1 MRSTERRP
9 DLYKIC
15 PDVFGEYKDVLAIED
30 RRMRGDKVLQFGEI
44 QELTSSWLW
53 DYRGQLLV
61 IATPFHDGVHY
72 ATLPGHF
79 IPIIEHLEQMHQNGF
94 VHGDIRAFNM
104 VLEYKNEDPKQETE
118 ESTHLGWLID
128 FDFGGYVGTE
138 LKGESNLQQSC
149 GYLKP
154 KYPSGYV
161 HNLDDGFRLGRA
173 GDAITKSHDWYAVGH
188 IIFVLHELVHPE
200 YDVINICLSK
210 LPFNDEQRRI
220 EENETRLSRLQKM
233 FSAVNGDYSKLL
245 NQSGELQ
252 QPADFLRE
260 YLLEAKKY
268 EFQLVPTKQF
278 ETVLQDCNMYKSEKP
293 RNDSKGAT
301 GSPQKEL

>member
-15 PDVFGEYKDVLAIED
+15 PDVCGVCNDVLAIKDHPTKE
-30 RRMRGDKVLQFGEI
+30 VLQFGEM
-44 QELTSSWLW
+44 QKTTKGWLW
-53 DYRGQLLV
+53 DYQGQLLV

-118 ESTHLGWLID
+118 ESTHQGWLID
-128 FDFGGYVGTE
+128 FDFGGNVGTE
-138 LKGESNLQQSC
+138 LKGESNLQQSQSC
-149 GYLKP
+149 GYLNP
-154 KYPSGYV
+154 IYPSGYV
-161 HNLDDGFRLGRA
+161 FDLNDGFRLGRP
-173 GDAITKSHDWYAVGH
+173 GKAITKAHDWYALSH
-188 IIFVLHELVHPE
+188 IIFVLHELVHQ
-200 YDVINICLSK
+200 DINVDIYLD
-210 LPFNDEQRRI
+210 NDKD
-220 EENETRLSRLQKM
+220 NKQKYAEKQEFVLIHM
-233 FSAVNGDYSKLL
+233 KKAFMNRKGDYSKLL

-268 EFQLVPTKQF
+268 EFKLVPTERFKKF
-278 ETVLQDCNMYKSEKP
+278 LRKCNMLP
-293 RNDSKGAT
+293 RNKLRGDSKR
-301 GSPQKEL
+301 SNR